1 MTAGTDAD
9 SEDMPEELSQSWT
22 ESFVDEVSTCY
33 YWFLL
38 LLIAFVVVS
47 STIELQ
53 SEFWL
58 FSD

>member
-1 MTAGTDAD
+1 MTAGTVVA
-9 SEDMPEELSQSWT
+9 SCENPEELSQSWT

-33 YWFLL
+33 WLDMLL
-38 LLIAFVVVS
+38 LLIAAVVS

>member
-1 MTAGTDAD
+1 MTAGTVAE

-33 YWFLL
+33 YRLLL
-38 LLIAFVVVS
+38 LLIALLVVS
-47 STIELQ
+47 STIESQ